1 MAAPPITHLN
11 ERSAVISSLLHITE
25 TFLRGQKAVWSLT
38 PASDPFLHA
47 MEKMWLKSN
56 PYSKMHWS
64 IKVFFFFFFFWPRGM
79 RDLTSL
85 TGVEPIRPALEGNIL
100 TSWQPGS
107 SLNIP
112 LLQYKMRFFRGLL
125 SKYSLQYALTNIL
138 TNILPSNS
146 KCYLESLLESFPHS
160 TISMQ
165 NVLLTKSPVN
175 G

>member
-64 IKVFFFFFFFWPRGM
+64 IKVFFFFFFWPLCMACGTLVPWSRT
-79 RDLTSL
+79 DP
-85 TGVEPIRPALEGNIL
+85 VPPAFEAWTPNHW
-100 TSWQPGS
+100 TTNEVSE
-107 SLNIP
+107 
-112 LLQYKMRFFRGLL
+112 GLL
-125 SKYSLQYALTNIL
+125 LRQNRLDPVGDQGPWGISPAAS
-138 TNILPSNS
+138 
-146 KCYLESLLESFPHS
+146 YLGIWEVSSIQCCGFYCPD
-160 TISMQ
+160 MR
-165 NVLLTKSPVN
+165 

>member
-1 MAAPPITHLN
+1 MPNILLFNFLKRFVFPCGPFLK
-11 ERSAVISSLLHITE
+11 SLLNLLQYC
-25 TFLRGQKAVWSLT
+25 FCFMVCFCG
-38 PASDPFLHA
+38 F
-47 MEKMWLKSN
+47 
-56 PYSKMHWS
+56 
-64 IKVFFFFFFFWPRGM
+64 FFFFFFFWPRGM